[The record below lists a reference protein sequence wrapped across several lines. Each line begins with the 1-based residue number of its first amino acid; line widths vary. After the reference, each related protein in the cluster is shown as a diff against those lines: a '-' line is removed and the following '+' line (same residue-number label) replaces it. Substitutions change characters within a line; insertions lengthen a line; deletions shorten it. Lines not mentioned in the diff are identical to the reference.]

1 MPHTEASPADL
12 ADRQPGSAQM
22 PAWSRAELPEP
33 PTFTW
38 RNWLALIG
46 PGLMMGGAAVG
57 GGEWLTGPLV
67 TARYGAGLFWLAT
80 LSILAQV
87 LYNVEIS
94 RYTLYCGEPIFTGK
108 CRTPPGPWIWL
119 PLYLLL
125 DLGAFFPYL
134 AASAAT
140 PLAAVLLGH
149 LPQTQSPEVLFTLLG
164 VPVTQAVLLRA
175 LGYVIFLGAMVPLIF
190 GGKVYSSLKAVMT
203 FKVVTVLFLLGIIAV
218 CYTRAGTWWEIAAGF
233 FKFGNVPV
241 QVVDDPGGDAAGAV
255 APEIAA
261 GGAGGASS
269 VRGRGAA
276 GNGPGPAGHAAQPA
290 LKPGRLENIFV
301 ALFEGRRLQ
310 FDLSQLG
317 IIGAMVAIS
326 GLGGLSN
333 TPVSNYTRDQ
343 GWGMGRHVGAIP
355 SVVGGHK
362 ITLSHVGC
370 VFRVTAETAERFRR
384 WYRHVLRDQLVLFM
398 PACFIGLAL
407 PSILSIEFLPRG
419 THAESWTAA
428 GMTADG
434 VAARVA
440 EVSGPALGRAFWV
453 LVLFCGFLTLAPTTC
468 SSADGTIRRWVDV
481 LWTCLPPLRKLDPK
495 HIGRVYFTCLCAY
508 ICLGLV
514 MLTFVHPGELLKHA
528 TTVFNYAL
536 GFSFIHVVYVNTLLL
551 PRAVRP
557 SLVTRGAM
565 LLGALFF
572 LAVAAIQT
580 YVAVWERTAA
590 T

>member
-1 MPHTEASPADL
+1 MPQSEASPADVVET
-12 ADRQPGSAQM
+12 QPGSPLM
-22 PAWSRAELPEP
+22 PRWSQGELPEP
-33 PTFTW
+33 PSFTW

-87 LYNVEIS
+87 VYNVEIS

-108 CRTPPGPWIWL
+108 CRTPPGPWVWL

-125 DLGAFFPYL
+125 DLGAFLPYL

-140 PLAAVLLGH
+140 PLAAVFLGRIPDANSEH
-149 LPQTQSPEVLFTLLG
+149 VLFTLLG
-164 VPVTQAVLLRA
+164 LPVTEAVLLHGLA
-175 LGYVIFLGAMVPLIF
+175 YVIFLGAMVPLIF

-203 FKVVTVLFLLGIIAV
+203 FKVVTVLLLLSVIAIG
-218 CYTRAGTWWEIAAGF
+218 YTSRATWWEIISGF
-233 FKFGNVPV
+233 FKFGHVPV
-241 QVVDDPGGDAAGAV
+241 VAVDPEPDADQGAMAAGEQNTNHHAVPDDPND
-255 APEIAA
+255 
-261 GGAGGASS
+261 
-269 VRGRGAA
+269 RGRGLALSKAA
-276 GNGPGPAGHAAQPA
+276 THS
-290 LKPGRLENIFV
+290 RLDNAFV
-301 ALFEGRRLQ
+301 ALVQGRRLH

-355 SVVGGHK
+355 SMVGGHK

-370 VFRVTAETAERFRR
+370 IFRVTRETAVRFRR
-384 WYRHVLRDQLVLFM
+384 WYRHVLRDQLALFM

-407 PSILSIEFLPRG
+407 PSILSVEFLPRG
-419 THAESWTAA
+419 TQAEAWTAA

-440 EVSGPALGRAFWV
+440 EVSGPAMGRAFW
-453 LVLFCGFLTLAPTTC
+453 LMVLFCGFLTLAPTTC

-481 LWTCLPPLRKLDPK
+481 LWTCLPPLRKLHPR
-495 HIGRVYFTCLCAY
+495 HIGRVYFLCLCAY
-508 ICLGLV
+508 ICLGLF
-514 MLTFVHPGELLKHA
+514 MLTFVPPGKLLVRA

-536 GFSFIHVVYVNTLLL
+536 GFSFLHVIYVNWLLL
-551 PRAVRP
+551 PREIRP
-557 SLVTRGAM
+557 GWLLRGAM
-565 LLGALFF
+565 VLGAVFF
-572 LAVAAIQT
+572 LSVAAIQT
-580 YVAVWERTAA
+580 YAAVLESRVGA
-590 T
+590 

>member
-1 MPHTEASPADL
+1 MPQTEAIPAD
-12 ADRQPGSAQM
+12 AVDQQPGSPLM
-22 PAWSRAELPEP
+22 PRWSRADLPEP
-33 PTFTW
+33 PVFTW

-87 LYNVEIS
+87 VYNVEIS

-108 CRTPPGPWIWL
+108 CRTPPGPWVWL

-125 DLGAFFPYL
+125 DLGAFLPYL

-140 PLAAVLLGH
+140 PLAAVILGRV
-149 LPQTQSPEVLFTLLG
+149 PDARSNEVLFSMLG
-164 VPVTQAVLLRA
+164 TDVTEQVLLHGLA
-175 LGYVIFLGAMVPLIF
+175 YVIFLGAMVPLIF

-203 FKVVTVLFLLGIIAV
+203 FKVVTVLLLLSVIAIG
-218 CYTRAGTWWEIAAGF
+218 YTSRATWWEIISGF
-233 FKFGNVPV
+233 FKFGHVPV
-241 QVVDDPGGDAAGAV
+241 VAV
-255 APEIAA
+255 EDSKDSFRQDGPLTERTNAS
-261 GGAGGASS
+261 GGASPDQTNN
-269 VRGRGAA
+269 RRFAA
-276 GNGPGPAGHAAQPA
+276 AASSRQSPS
-290 LKPGRLENIFV
+290 RLDNVFV
-301 ALFEGRRLQ
+301 ALIEGRKLH
-310 FDLSQLG
+310 FDLTQLG

-355 SVVGGHK
+355 SMVGGHK

-370 VFRVTAETAERFRR
+370 VFQVTRETAARFAR
-384 WYRHVLRDQLVLFM
+384 WYRHVLRDQLALFM

-407 PSILSIEFLPRG
+407 PSILSVEFLPRG
-419 THAESWTAA
+419 TTAEAWTAA

-440 EVSGPALGRAFWV
+440 EVSGPAMGRAFWV

-481 LWTCLPPLRKLDPK
+481 LWTCLPPLRKLHPR
-495 HIGRVYFTCLCAY
+495 HIGRVYFICLCAY
-508 ICLGLV
+508 ICMGLF
-514 MLTFVHPGELLKHA
+514 MLTFVPPGKLLVRA

-536 GFSFIHVVYVNTLLL
+536 GFSFIHVIYVNTLLL
-551 PRAVRP
+551 PREIRP
-557 SLVTRGAM
+557 GWLCRTAM
-565 LLGALFF
+565 LLGAMFF
-572 LAVAAIQT
+572 LGVAAIQT
-580 YVAVWERTAA
+580 YAA
-590 T
+590 IIES

>member
-1 MPHTEASPADL
+1 MPQTEASPAD
-12 ADRQPGSAQM
+12 AVDPQPGSALM
-22 PAWSRAELPEP
+22 PRWSRADLPEP
-33 PTFTW
+33 PSFTW

-87 LYNVEIS
+87 VYNVEIS

-108 CRTPPGPWIWL
+108 CRTPPGPWVWL

-125 DLGAFFPYL
+125 DLGAFLPYL

-140 PLAAVLLGH
+140 PLAAVFLGRV
-149 LPQTQSPEVLFTLLG
+149 PDTRSNDVLFSVLG
-164 VPVTQAVLLRA
+164 MDVTEQVLLHFLA
-175 LGYVIFLGAMVPLIF
+175 YVIFLGAMVPLVF

-203 FKVVTVLFLLGIIAV
+203 FKVVTVLLLLSVIAV
-218 CYTRAGTWWEIAAGF
+218 GYTGRATWWEIISGF
-233 FKFGNVPV
+233 FKFGHVPV
-241 QVVDDPGGDAAGAV
+241 VVAEDSAGDSGQSVDAGKPNNANNGV
-255 APEIAA
+255 PSDKSNSGRRAGAA
-261 GGAGGASS
+261 GGQQGSS
-269 VRGRGAA
+269 RLDNVFAALLDGRKL
-276 GNGPGPAGHAAQPA
+276 H
-290 LKPGRLENIFV
+290 L
-301 ALFEGRRLQ
+301 
-310 FDLSQLG
+310 DLSQLG

-355 SVVGGHK
+355 SMVGGHK

-370 VFRVTAETAERFRR
+370 VFQVTRETAARFGR
-384 WYRHVLRDQLVLFM
+384 WYRHVLRDQLALFM

-407 PSILSIEFLPRG
+407 PSILSVEFLPRG
-419 THAESWTAA
+419 TTAEAWTAA

-440 EVSGPALGRAFWV
+440 EVSGPAMGRAFWL

-481 LWTCLPPLRKLDPK
+481 LWTCLPPLRKLHPR
-495 HIGRVYFTCLCAY
+495 HIGRVYFICLCAY
-508 ICLGLV
+508 VCLGLF
-514 MLTFVHPGELLKHA
+514 MLTFVPPGKLLVRA

-536 GFSFIHVVYVNTLLL
+536 GFSFLHVVYVNTLLL
-551 PRAVRP
+551 PREIRP
-557 SLVTRGAM
+557 GWLARAAM

-572 LAVAAIQT
+572 LCVAAIQT
-580 YVAVWERTAA
+580 YAAIIERQTAA
-590 T
+590 

>member
-1 MPHTEASPADL
+1 MPHTEALPAD
-12 ADRQPGSAQM
+12 AVDSQPGSPVM
-22 PAWSRAELPEP
+22 PRWSRADLPEP
-33 PTFTW
+33 PSFTW

-87 LYNVEIS
+87 VYNVEIS

-108 CRTPPGPWIWL
+108 CRTPPGPWVWL

-125 DLGAFFPYL
+125 DLGAFLPYL

-140 PLAAVLLGH
+140 PLAAVFLGRV
-149 LPQTQSPEVLFTLLG
+149 PDARSNEVLFSMLGMDVTEQLLLH
-164 VPVTQAVLLRA
+164 LLA
-175 LGYVIFLGAMVPLIF
+175 YVIFLGAMVPLIF
-190 GGKVYSSLKAVMT
+190 GGKVYSSLKAIMT
-203 FKVVTVLFLLGIIAV
+203 FKVVTVLLLLSMIAIG
-218 CYTRAGTWWEIAAGF
+218 YTGRATWWEIISGF
-233 FKFGNVPV
+233 FKFGHVPV
-241 QVVDDPGGDAAGAV
+241 V
-255 APEIAA
+255 PE
-261 GGAGGASS
+261 GSQ
-269 VRGRGAA
+269 
-276 GNGPGPAGHAAQPA
+276 GNFGQD
-290 LKPGRLENIFV
+290 V
-301 ALFEGRRLQ
+301 ALRERTSANSRAFPDRTNNGQVAKVVSNRQMPSRLDNVFAALVEGRKLHL
-310 FDLSQLG
+310 DLSQLG

-333 TPVSNYTRDQ
+333 TPLSNYTRDQ

-355 SVVGGHK
+355 SMVGGHK

-370 VFRVTAETAERFRR
+370 VFQVTPVTAARFGR
-384 WYRHVLRDQLVLFM
+384 WYRHVLRDQLALFM

-407 PSILSIEFLPRG
+407 PSILSVEFLPRG
-419 THAESWTAA
+419 TNAEAWTAA

-440 EVSGPALGRAFWV
+440 DVSGPAMGRAFWL

-481 LWTCLPPLRKLDPK
+481 LWTCLPPLRKLHPRY
-495 HIGRVYFTCLCAY
+495 IGRVYFICLCAY
-508 ICLGLV
+508 ICLGLF
-514 MLTFVHPGELLKHA
+514 MLTFVPPGKLLVRA

-536 GFSFIHVVYVNTLLL
+536 GFSFVHVVYVNMLLL
-551 PRAVRP
+551 PGEIRPGWLSRA
-557 SLVTRGAM
+557 AM

-572 LAVAAIQT
+572 LSVAAIQT
-580 YVAVWERTAA
+580 YAAFIER
-590 T
+590 